1 MTNWVRF
8 LTDEGA
14 ASWGRLGPQGIAAYR
29 GELFGEPVATGQTLA
44 VQSVRI
50 LPPCTPNKVVG
61 LWNNFRAL
69 CVKLGK
75 PQPEHALYFIKPG
88 TSVIGNGELIRRP
101 PRYRGKIA
109 FEGELGVV
117 IGVRC
122 ANVRVEDAERY
133 IFGYT
138 CVNDVTAVD
147 LINED
152 PNFEQ
157 WSRAKG
163 SDTFSCLGPC
173 IATSLDLASARVV
186 TTLDGV
192 ERQNYPLSDMI
203 FSPVQLVAQISG
215 DMTLYPGDVIACG
228 TSVGAGSMKDG
239 ATVRVRIDGIG
250 ELHNRLVG

>member
-1 MTNWVRF
+1 MSNWIRF
-8 LTDEGA
+8 VTDEGRPGFGCLG
-14 ASWGRLGPQGIAAYR
+14 ASGVAEYR
-29 GELFGEPVATGQTLA
+29 GELFAAPVATGRTFPIEAVHILA
-44 VQSVRI
+44 
-50 LPPCTPNKVVG
+50 PCTPNKVVG

-69 CVKLGK
+69 CTKLGK
-75 PQPEHALYFIKPG
+75 SVPEYPLYFIKPG
-88 TSVIGNGELIRRP
+88 TSVIGSGELIRRP

-117 IGVRC
+117 IGARC
-122 ANVRVEDAERY
+122 ANVRIEDAERY

-138 CVNDVTAVD
+138 CVNDVTAAD
-147 LINED
+147 LISED

-163 SDTFSCLGPC
+163 ADTFSCLGPC

-186 TTLDGV
+186 TTLDGA

-203 FSPVQLVAQISG
+203 FPPAELVAQISG

-228 TSVGAGSMKDG
+228 TSIGVGSMKDG

-250 ELHNRLVG
+250 ELHNRLAG

>member
-1 MTNWVRF
+1 MSNWVRF

-14 ASWGRLGPQGIAAYR
+14 CGLGRLVAQGIAEYR
-29 GELFGEPVATGQTLA
+29 GELFAAPVATGRTLGLET
-44 VQSVRI
+44 VRI
-50 LPPCTPNKVVG
+50 LAPCTPSKVLG

-69 CVKLGK
+69 CAKLGK
-75 PQPEHALYFIKPG
+75 TVPQHPLYFIKPG
-88 TSVIGNGELIRRP
+88 TSVIGSGELIRRP
-101 PRYRGKIA
+101 PRYRGRIV

-117 IGVRC
+117 IGARC
-122 ANVRVEDAERY
+122 ANVRIEDAERY

-147 LINED
+147 LISED

-163 SDTFSCLGPC
+163 SDTFTCLGAS

-186 TTLDGV
+186 ATLDGV

-203 FSPVQLVAQISG
+203 FAPAELVARISG

-228 TSVGAGSMKDG
+228 TSIGAGSMKDG

-250 ELHNRLVG
+250 ELHNRLAG